1 MLLYFE
7 PIISYHSIKYYSG
20 NRKIVAP
27 LLWSST
33 IIAISINL
41 YFVNEAKEALKVF
54 NQDAAAQLNISCKT
68 QNDTTFVNG
77 TRKFLD
83 ICNPSQ
89 KDQSSY
95 KDVDDLVNGYQTRF
109 IEPMLP
115 IYKNTMHLDGDK
127 AVIIGI
133 LSSFDVF
140 ACFEISNTGIIT
152 NSWSTDRTKPCD
164 VKVVRQRDWE
174 KAHPRVSHE
183 EWMKKH
189 SKRDND

>member
-1 MLLYFE
+1 
-7 PIISYHSIKYYSG
+7 
-20 NRKIVAP
+20 

-54 NQDAAAQLNISCKT
+54 NQEVNAQLNISCKT

-77 TRKFLD
+77 TRKYHD
-83 ICNPSQ
+83 ICSPS
-89 KDQSSY
+89 KMDQSAY
-95 KDVDDLVNGYQTRF
+95 KDVDDMVSGYQTRF

-115 IYKNTMHLDGDK
+115 IYKNTIHLDGDK

-152 NSWSTDRTKPCD
+152 NSWNTDRTKPCD
-164 VKVVRQRDWE
+164 VKVVG
-174 KAHPRVSHE
+174 
-183 EWMKKH
+183 
-189 SKRDND
+189 KRYIKSGC